1 MYRFGIVIPVYNGE
15 AFVRR
20 AIESVI
26 SQTYKDWVLCIV
38 DDCSTDNTYAICE
51 EYANKYDN
59 IILTR
64 HEKNKGAGVARQT
77 GNKILTDV
85 EFIMYI
91 DSDDY
96 ILPNFLEGC
105 DALQRQHDSDIVYT
119 SFTISYEKE
128 GVNKVIPAGDFIMSE
143 SATVQLYYWNEIK
156 FLVAKPIRRSLID
169 TISFSNRRVGEDCQ
183 TLYFLLYNS
192 KRVRSSSFTGYV
204 HVFRPGSLL
213 ADKPFFYCFCWSTLA
228 QIDII
233 EFLKRKYYS
242 LKPSDPLYKDTKRL
256 LDFEL
261 GGIKKGYESVK
272 KGIASGQI
280 SVGGEY
286 KEWDRIQ
293 KWFNENNAILFGTAR
308 SENKRLFI

>member
-1 MYRFGIVIPVYNGE
+1 MKVSVIIPAYNSRS
-15 AFVRR
+15 FVRR
-20 AIESVI
+20 AINSVI
-26 SQTYKDWVLCIV
+26 AQSYSNWELIIV
-38 DDCSTDNTYAICE
+38 DDCSTDDTYSVCE
-51 EYANKYDN
+51 SIKDDR
-59 IILTR
+59 IRVIK
-64 HEKNKGAGVARQT
+64 HEKNTGAGVARQT
-77 GNKILTDV
+77 GLKYATGDFVTFL
-85 EFIMYI
+85 

-96 ILPNFLEGC
+96 LLPNFIEGMIT
-105 DALQRQHDSDIVYT
+105 LQKQHDSDIVYT

-156 FLVAKPIRRSLID
+156 FLTGKLIRRSLCD
-169 TISFSNRRVGEDCQ
+169 TIPWSNRRVGEDCQ
-183 TLYFLLYNS
+183 TLYFLLFNS
-192 KRVRSSSFTGYV
+192 KQVRSSSFTGYV

-242 LKPSDPLYKDTKRL
+242 MKPDDSLYKDTKRL

-261 GGIKKGYESVK
+261 DGIKKGYESVK

-293 KWFNENNAILFGTAR
+293 KWFNEN
-308 SENKRLFI
+308 KRLFI